1 MKLTFTN
8 AFGNKGEVKKTEI
21 EINGKCVI
29 TNYDVRTHTPNNAG
43 DLTVTVNGETSSVKK
58 GATIFQEDSST
69 VNMNDKK
76 YSIFTA
82 IAGLDGNASNL
93 TEEDLEKAKNHF
105 SKNDKKWKTLLKL
118 GVTEIR
124 YDKKAG
130 VATIVI
136 GDNELLRIDFETKHE
151 IKNTSAQK
159 SNAVDKTEKNSTVNK
174 QPKAD
179 MTKIA
184 EKSKFKAYNEAVSN
198 VARNM
203 GISEEEVLKYVAKIA
218 DETGATTTLVMHLLS
233 TEQFIRKAKNIGDGV
248 ITVGFGHTT
257 NAEHYNKFK
266 TDYEIS
272 NEEAFA
278 WFEQDIKDKTQKAK
292 KYFNDCNWDEI
303 PASIKE
309 AIIDIAFNRGDKAMR
324 EEDIYKSLRE
334 NLKLGREYDPASAV
348 RTRQEYKTPPDKR
361 SRLQIG
367 VMKRNCYRFLMAIDS
382 LSAEYKLAAMRRFE
396 SGSEPYY
403 TTTIK
408 QLKRIGYNHEAN
420 TLKNDWETIKK
431 EAENAVNKK

>member
-159 SNAVDKTEKNSTVNK
+159 SNDVDKTEKNST
-174 QPKAD
+174 
-179 MTKIA
+179 
-184 EKSKFKAYNEAVSN
+184 SKVINPFLFT
-198 VARNM
+198 
-203 GISEEEVLKYVAKIA
+203 I
-218 DETGATTTLVMHLLS
+218 TL
-233 TEQFIRKAKNIGDGV
+233 
-248 ITVGFGHTT
+248 
-257 NAEHYNKFK
+257 
-266 TDYEIS
+266 
-272 NEEAFA
+272 
-278 WFEQDIKDKTQKAK
+278 
-292 KYFNDCNWDEI
+292 
-303 PASIKE
+303 
-309 AIIDIAFNRGDKAMR
+309 
-324 EEDIYKSLRE
+324 
-334 NLKLGREYDPASAV
+334 
-348 RTRQEYKTPPDKR
+348 
-361 SRLQIG
+361 
-367 VMKRNCYRFLMAIDS
+367 
-382 LSAEYKLAAMRRFE
+382 
-396 SGSEPYY
+396 
-403 TTTIK
+403 
-408 QLKRIGYNHEAN
+408 
-420 TLKNDWETIKK
+420 
-431 EAENAVNKK
+431 